1 MNERPPD
8 DPPGDPIDSEDRL
21 APELLP
27 RLAYFLGAW
36 LHEDLAV
43 EHGSAAAAAW
53 AYAEEAELDELE
65 ELAADW
71 DILRTVAR
79 KLPLERV
86 NALLRER
93 FGSSWQALSTAELD
107 AVGDE
112 LRRALAE

>member
-1 MNERPPD
+1 MSERPSDEPVD
-8 DPPGDPIDSEDRL
+8 YEDRL

-36 LHEDLAV
+36 LHEDLAL

-71 DILRTVAR
+71 ETLRAVAR
-79 KLPLERV
+79 KLPLARV
-86 NALLRER
+86 NAMLRER
-93 FGSSWQALSTAELD
+93 FGSSWQALSAAEID
-107 AVGDE
+107 AVGAE

>member
-1 MNERPPD
+1 MSERAPD
-8 DPPGDPIDSEDRL
+8 GFDELEERV
-21 APELLP
+21 APETLP
-27 RLAYFLGAW
+27 RLAVFLGAY
-36 LHEDLAV
+36 LHEDLAL

-71 DILRTVAR
+71 DALTVAAR
-79 KLPLERV
+79 KLPLARV

-93 FGSSWQALSTAELD
+93 FGSSWQAVSAAEIE
-107 AVGDE
+107 AVGAE

>member
-1 MNERPPD
+1 MSDRSPHDPD
-8 DPPGDPIDSEDRL
+8 EIEDRI

-27 RLAYFLGAW
+27 RLAFFFGAF
-36 LHEDLAV
+36 LHEDLAL

-71 DILRTVAR
+71 DALAAAAR
-79 KLPLERV
+79 RLPLARV

-93 FGSSWQALSTAELD
+93 FGSSWQAVSAAEID
-107 AVGDE
+107 AVGAE